1 MIDIPYDA
9 SGDHCDAAQ
18 DDHYHD
24 IDNQCHDGDNQYH
37 DGDDYYNEV
46 DFQDHGGGDVGE

>member
-18 DDHYHD
+18 DDQYHD